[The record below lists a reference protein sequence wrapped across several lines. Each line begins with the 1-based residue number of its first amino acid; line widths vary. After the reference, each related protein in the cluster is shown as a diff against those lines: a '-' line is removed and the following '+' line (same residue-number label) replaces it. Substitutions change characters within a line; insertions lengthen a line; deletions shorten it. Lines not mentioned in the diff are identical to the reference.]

1 MSEYFSRIQALL
13 DNIRQELESI
23 IRRVTWAFL
32 HIIDDGRVPFK
43 DWEDLELEEKNIH
56 VRSPHSL
63 RWQSYGLRVVP
74 ERLEGGGRG

>member
-56 VRSPHSL
+56 VSIQDVHFFHLQKGFSEQPASEIFL
-63 RWQSYGLRVVP
+63 R
-74 ERLEGGGRG
+74 